1 MNLCHSSK
9 AITSLLLPVLLL
21 SLTTG
26 CGTIRRSAIN
36 MVGDA
41 MNSGSSVFETD
52 EDIELVGEALPFGLK
67 FMEMLLGESPDHPGL
82 LLTTCKGFVLYSYGY
97 VDYEAFLAEEEDLD
111 RSKAIKKRARKL
123 YLRALKYGLRGLE
136 RSYPGFENQLFL
148 EPEKAA
154 AQITLKDMKRD
165 LPFLVW
171 NAAALGSAISVSRD
185 DAAMVAR
192 LPEVE
197 AMMNRA
203 LELDEAWEQG
213 LIHQFKIQLAGAK
226 VGDLDH
232 DQIRGHYERALELS
246 MGRNAGPYVAYVE
259 AVSIPDQNIS
269 EFSSLLAMALA
280 VDPDQYPEG
289 RLLNL
294 MAQRRAQWLLD
305 HIDELFLGVD
315 TISELKGGRP

>member
-9 AITSLLLPVLLL
+9 AITFHLLPVLLL

-26 CGTIRRSAIN
+26 CSIRRAAVN

-41 MNSGSSVFETD
+41 MSSGSSVFETD

-154 AQITLKDMKRD
+154 AQITRKDMKRD

-171 NAAALGSAISVSRD
+171 SAAALGSAISVSRD
-185 DAAMVAR
+185 DAEMVAR

-197 AMMNRA
+197 ALMNRA
-203 LELDEAWEQG
+203 LELDEAWEEG

-232 DQIRGHYERALELS
+232 DQIRRHYERALELS
-246 MGRNAGPYVAYVE
+246 MSRSAGPYVAYAE
-259 AVSIPDQNIS
+259 AVSIPDQNIA
-269 EFSSLLAMALA
+269 EFSSLLALALA
-280 VDPDQYPEG
+280 IDPDQYPEG

-294 MAQRRAQWLLD
+294 MAQRRAKWLLD
-305 HIDELFLGVD
+305 HIDELILEVNS
-315 TISELKGGRP
+315 ISELKGGQQ